1 MRARRG
7 TGSLASGAVG
17 SRDFDRFTEAG
28 DSQLAGQSIL
38 WKAAGFLP
46 WPLAVPI
53 PLVRH
58 YEQQSL
64 ELLKFLLLLDLA
76 QGLFE
81 LCLVRNHL

>member
-1 MRARRG
+1 MRERRG

-38 WKAAGFLP
+38 RKAAGFLP

-53 PLVRH
+53 PLVCH
-58 YEQQSL
+58 YEQKSL

>member
-1 MRARRG
+1 M
-7 TGSLASGAVG
+7 ASGAAG
-17 SRDFDRFTEAG
+17 SCDFDQFTEAG

-53 PLVRH
+53 PLVRQ
-58 YEQQSL
+58 YEQQSS
-64 ELLKFLLLLDLA
+64 ELCKFLLLLDPA

-81 LCLVRNHL
+81 LCLVRKPL

>member
-1 MRARRG
+1 M
-7 TGSLASGAVG
+7 ASGAAG
-17 SRDFDRFTEAG
+17 SRDFDQFTEAG

-46 WPLAVPI
+46 RPLAMPI
-53 PLVRH
+53 PLVRQ

-64 ELLKFLLLLDLA
+64 ELRKFLLLLDLA